1 LILDAKWGRINM
13 GLFDFVRSQ
22 FIEVIEWTDD
32 TLDTMVYRFPVQN
45 KEIKMG
51 AKLTVRESQAAIF
64 VNEGT
69 IADVFSAGLYELS
82 TQNMPVI
89 TKLKSWK
96 YGFNSP
102 FKAEVYFVNTKQFSD
117 QKWGTTNP
125 IMMRDA
131 EFGMLRLRAFGIY
144 SFRVSDPAKFMK
156 EVCATSQIYDT
167 ESITG
172 QLKRSIISG
181 ITDLLGEANVP
192 ALDLVRYYDEFGE
205 QAKVRLQPR
214 FEAFGLQLISI
225 YFENI
230 SLPEE
235 VEKVLDK
242 KTSMGVLGN
251 MQQYAQYQAADSIKD
266 AAQNPGNMFA
276 GAGVGLGAG
285 AVLGNMMA
293 DVFKNNNQPTV
304 NNTVNQTVPG
314 VICPNC
320 KSNVAG
326 GQKFCGSCG
335 QTLVPPKA
343 KCVKC
348 NEEINTGLKFCP
360 ECGAKQSIEIICSGC
375 GKKLDTGLKFC
386 PECGAKI

>member
-1 LILDAKWGRINM
+1 M
-13 GLFDFVRSQ
+13 GLFDFVKSQ

-32 TLDTMVYRFPVQN
+32 TLDTMVYRFPVLN

-51 AKLTVRESQAAIF
+51 ARLTVRESQAAVF
-64 VNEGT
+64 VNEGM
-69 IADVFSAGLYELS
+69 IADVFPPGLYELG

-144 SFRVSDPAKFMK
+144 SFRVIDPAAFMR
-156 EVCATSQIYDT
+156 EVFATNQVFDT

-172 QLKRSIISG
+172 QLKRSLVSG
-181 ITDLLGEANVP
+181 LTDLLAEANVP
-192 ALDLVRYYDEFGE
+192 ALDLARYYDELSG
-205 QAKVRLQPR
+205 QAMAKLQPR
-214 FEAFGLQLISI
+214 FEAYGLQITSFYI
-225 YFENI
+225 ENI

-242 KTSMGVLGN
+242 RTSMGVLGN
-251 MQQYAQYQAADSIKD
+251 MQQYAQYQAAEAIRD
-266 AAQNPGNMFA
+266 AAQNPGNAFA
-276 GAGVGLGAG
+276 GAGVGVGAG
-285 AVLGNMMA
+285 AVIGNMMA
-293 DVFKNNNQPTV
+293 DVFRNNQSGGHQS
-304 NNTVNQTVPG
+304 NQTSSG

-320 KSNVAG
+320 KANVAA
-326 GQKFCGSCG
+326 GQKFCSSCG
-335 QTLVPPKA
+335 QTMQQPK
-343 KCVKC
+343 VKC
-348 NEEINTGLKFCP
+348 MKCGMDMTPGAKFCPECGAQQLTEQVCSGCGNKMEAGLKFCP
-360 ECGAKQSIEIICSGC
+360 ECGNKV
-375 GKKLDTGLKFC
+375 
-386 PECGAKI
+386 